1 MPSKMSENADII
13 CIEHCEQKM
22 FAVGSF
28 PDSFLDSSQCQIN
41 LKDCDLKIPPF
52 SVPTPFSR

>member
-13 CIEHCEQKM
+13 CVEHCEQKL
-22 FAVGSF
+22 FAVGF
-28 PDSFLDSSQCQIN
+28 PEICPVCQTN